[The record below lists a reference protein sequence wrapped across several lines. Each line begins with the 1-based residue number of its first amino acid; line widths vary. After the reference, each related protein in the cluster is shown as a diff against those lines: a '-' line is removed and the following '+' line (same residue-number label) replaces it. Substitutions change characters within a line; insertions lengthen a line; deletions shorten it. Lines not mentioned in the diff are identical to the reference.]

1 MTTME
6 TIAFAIFIVMTV
18 GFFVWVAWL
27 AWHD

>member
-6 TIAFAIFIVMTV
+6 AIAFAIFIAMTV